1 MSNNSVPKFDALMV
15 PTISALKA
23 LGGSASNEELHDWI
37 ADHLKLSADARDA
50 LHGDTSTTEF
60 RYRLH
65 WARSFLKAFGAI
77 NNSERGVWT
86 LTSVGEHVTDA
97 DVAKIKK
104 AVRAK
109 SVAKPKKAGKARRTI
124 NLTSR

>member
-37 ADHLKLSADARDA
+37 ADHLKLFADARDA
-50 LHGDTSTTEF
+50 LQGDRAITKF

-65 WARSFLKAFGAI
+65 WARSFLKKYGAI

-86 LTSVGEHVTDA
+86 LTSAGEQVTDA
-97 DVAKIKK
+97 DVGKIKK
-104 AVRAK
+104 AVRAQTR
-109 SVAKPKKAGKARRTI
+109 VEQ
-124 NLTSR
+124 